1 MNTVRHILDK
11 KGPYFNGVPSSLKV
25 IEALSL
31 MKAENLSYVIVKDGD
46 QFKGIMT
53 ERDYAQK
60 VVLLNKNSTDT
71 TVGEIMTTGLP
82 SVSMDTIAEE
92 CMKLMNQHKT
102 RYLVVFEDFDFRGIV
117 TIHDLMRDSLE
128 AGDEF
133 SEPIY

>member
-1 MNTVRHILDK
+1 MNTVKHILDK
-11 KGPYFNGVPSSLKV
+11 KGPYFNGVASNMKV

-31 MKAENLSYVIVKDGD
+31 MKAENLSYVIVKDEED
-46 QFKGIMT
+46 FKGIMT

-71 TVGEIMTTGLP
+71 TVQEIMTTGLP
-82 SVSMDTIAEE
+82 TISLDTIAEE

-102 RYLVVFEDFDFRGIV
+102 RYLVVFDGFDFKGVI

-133 SEPIY
+133 SDPIY

>member
-1 MNTVRHILDK
+1 
-11 KGPYFNGVPSSLKV
+11 
-25 IEALSL
+25 
-31 MKAENLSYVIVKDGD
+31 
-46 QFKGIMT
+46 MT

-71 TVGEIMTTGLP
+71 TVSEIMTIGLP
-82 SVSMDTIAEE
+82 SVSLNTTSEE

-102 RYLVVFEDFDFRGIV
+102 RYLVVFEDFNFRGIV

-133 SEPIY
+133 SEPVY

>member
-1 MNTVRHILDK
+1 MSAVKNILEK
-11 KGPYFNGVPSSLKV
+11 KGPYFNGVASNIKV

-46 QFKGIMT
+46 DFKGIMT
-53 ERDYAQK
+53 ERDYAHK
-60 VVLLNKNSTDT
+60 VVLLGKTSTDS
-71 TVGEIMTTGLP
+71 TVQEIMTTGLP
-82 SVSMDTIAEE
+82 SVSLDTSAED

-102 RYLVVFEDFDFRGIV
+102 RYLVVFDGFAFKGII

-133 SEPIY
+133 SDPIY

>member
-1 MNTVRHILDK
+1 MNTVKNILEK
-11 KGPYFNGVPSSLKV
+11 KGPYFNGVPSSMKV

-31 MKAENLSYVIVKDGD
+31 MKAENLSYVIVKDGED
-46 QFKGIMT
+46 FKGIMT

-60 VVLLNKNSTDT
+60 VVLLSKNSTDT
-71 TVGEIMTTGLP
+71 TVQEIMTVGLP
-82 SVSMDTIAEE
+82 SVSLDTTAEE

-102 RYLVVFEDFDFRGIV
+102 RYLLVCEGFDFRGII

>member
-1 MNTVRHILDK
+1 MNTVKNILDK
-11 KGPYFNGVPSSLKV
+11 KGPYFNGVASSMKV

-31 MKAENLSYVIVKDGD
+31 MKAENLSYVIVKDGED
-46 QFKGIMT
+46 FKGIMT

-71 TVGEIMTTGLP
+71 TVQEIMTVGLP
-82 SVSMDTIAEE
+82 SVSLDTTSEE

-102 RYLVVFEDFDFRGIV
+102 RYLVVFDGFDFHGII

>member
-1 MNTVRHILDK
+1 MSAVKNILEK
-11 KGPYFNGVPSSLKV
+11 KGPYFNGVASNIKV

-46 QFKGIMT
+46 AFKGIMT
-53 ERDYAQK
+53 ERDYAHK
-60 VVLLNKNSTDT
+60 VVLLGKTSTDS
-71 TVGEIMTTGLP
+71 TVQEIMTTGLP
-82 SVSMDTIAEE
+82 SVSLDTSAED

-102 RYLVVFEDFDFRGIV
+102 RYLVVFDGFAFKGII

-133 SEPIY
+133 SDPIY

>member
-1 MNTVRHILDK
+1 MNKVKTILDK
-11 KGPYFNGVPSSLKV
+11 KGPYFNGVASNMRV

-31 MKAENLSYVIVKDGD
+31 MKAENLSYVIVKDGED
-46 QFKGIMT
+46 FKGIMT

-71 TVGEIMTTGLP
+71 TVHEIMTTGLP
-82 SVSMDTIAEE
+82 TVSLDTTSEE

-102 RYLVVFEDFDFRGIV
+102 RYLVVFDGFEFKGII

>member
-1 MNTVRHILDK
+1 MSAVKNILEK
-11 KGPYFNGVPSSLKV
+11 KGPYFNGVASSIKV

-46 QFKGIMT
+46 DFKGIMT
-53 ERDYAQK
+53 ERDYAHK
-60 VVLLNKNSTDT
+60 VVLLGKTSADST
-71 TVGEIMTTGLP
+71 VQEIMTTGIP
-82 SVSMDTIAEE
+82 SISLDTSAED

-102 RYLVVFEDFDFRGIV
+102 RYLVVFDGFAFKGVI

-133 SEPIY
+133 SDPIY

>member
-1 MNTVRHILDK
+1 
-11 KGPYFNGVPSSLKV
+11 
-25 IEALSL
+25 
-31 MKAENLSYVIVKDGD
+31 
-46 QFKGIMT
+46 MT

-71 TVGEIMTTGLP
+71 TVQEIMTVGLP
-82 SVSMDTIAEE
+82 SVSLDTTAEE

-102 RYLVVFEDFDFRGIV
+102 RYLVVFDGFEFKGII

>member
-1 MNTVRHILDK
+1 MSSVKNILEK
-11 KGPYFNGVPSSLKV
+11 KGPYFNGVPSNIKV

-46 QFKGIMT
+46 NFKGIMT
-53 ERDYAQK
+53 ERDYAHK
-60 VVLLNKNSTDT
+60 VVLLGKTSTNST
-71 TVGEIMTTGLP
+71 VEEIMTTGLP
-82 SVSMDTIAEE
+82 SISLDTSAED

-102 RYLVVFEDFDFRGIV
+102 RYLVVFDGFEFKGII

-133 SEPIY
+133 SDPIY